1 MQATKVIFYFLVV
14 LLIAKCSTGG
24 FSNSKAN
31 YDYGS
36 QNLSDDSQS
45 EVIAEGFPEYSKYF
59 KPETNSPYFYSGAP
73 MFDKYGF
80 IISGT
85 DTLIV
90 QEYVYRP
97 SWEQD
102 DLSKS
107 LIRYKDF

>member
-1 MQATKVIFYFLVV
+1 MQAAKVIFYLLVV
-14 LLIAKCSTGG
+14 LLIAKCSSGG
-24 FSNSKAN
+24 FSSSEAN
-31 YDYGS
+31 NDYGI
-36 QNLSDDSQS
+36 QNLSDNSQS
-45 EVIAEGFPEYSKYF
+45 EVIAEDFPEYSKYF
-59 KPETNSPYFYSGAP
+59 TPETNIPYYYSGAP
-73 MFDKYGF
+73 VFDKYGF